1 MNDTLKLAS
10 ARESI
15 SRLSTVDAAWPV
27 LAGEVIT
34 QLRRVLGFDAFCA
47 SQNDPRVPL
56 PAAALADND
65 AVSSRQR
72 RFWQIEMQQPDVN
85 KTRDLTTADCPVGI
99 LSVSTDGDL
108 ARSTH
113 WREVLDPGGIGDE
126 LRAALMADGRWW
138 GSLSLYRV
146 ARPGPPAGVA
156 SC

>member
-85 KTRDLTTADCPVGI
+85 KTRDLTTADCRHSERVYRRRLG
-99 LSVSTDGDL
+99 SQHAL
-108 ARSTH
+108 ARG
-113 WREVLDPGGIGDE
+113 V
-126 LRAALMADGRWW
+126 
-138 GSLSLYRV
+138 GSR
-146 ARPGPPAGVA
+146 RNR
-156 SC
+156 